1 MYLYT
6 LIKYLSEIVIYYAVM
21 NCSFSQNAFLLPLPT
36 SLFNAMSKWRFQ
48 ILKLFLYFLTL
59 PFCGRL
65 PRSYWVWGAQVEGTC
80 PDSSLADHQSP
91 LIQSLGTLS
100 PQDLLLIWWRNFTA
114 LDITIFF
121 YQSVILI
128 ISNSRTT
135 FSVKHTC
142 SKMQGRNSFH
152 SL

>member
-59 PFCGRL
+59 PFCGQL
-65 PRSYWVWGAQVEGTC
+65 PRSCWVWGAQVEGTC

>member
-100 PQDLLLIWWRNFTA
+100 PQDLLLNLMKKLYCIRYNYLF
-114 LDITIFF
+114 LSVSHFNHKQFQNNIF
-121 YQSVILI
+121 
-128 ISNSRTT
+128 
-135 FSVKHTC
+135 
-142 SKMQGRNSFH
+142 SKTH
-152 SL
+152 L